1 MINDEE
7 HTVSIDMLGPV
18 TLKYMISVLM
28 PHWKRY
34 QYRNKDID
42 VVQAVHCEKQIS
54 VVRCADSDKR
64 PFTRLMNIK

>member
-34 QYRNKDID
+34 QYRNKD
-42 VVQAVHCEKQIS
+42 
-54 VVRCADSDKR
+54 RCCSGRTLRKTNQR
-64 PFTRLMNIK
+64 SPLC